1 MYDLV
6 LKNCT
11 IVNEKSIFESDIAIK
26 NDRIESIASDIST
39 EAKEI
44 IDLNGKYVFPGF
56 IDDQV
61 HLESQ
66 G

>member
-39 EAKEI
+39 EVKEI
-44 IDLNGKYVFPGF
+44 IDLNGK
-56 IDDQV
+56 
-61 HLESQ
+61 
-66 G
+66 